1 MGGITYENV
10 KKLMGLPDLDDMDY
24 DPAGTYQKLTGVEK
38 ADATSQDCMGLVME
52 MVTDK
57 LQQLCKV
64 KPESADG
71 RQTFTYIETDFI
83 RALKHG
89 YLVEIQEPTTI
100 IQPGVLVG
108 LNSLLEQGGSITLP
122 TGEVIHRH
130 PDAVVVVTT
139 NVSYEGC
146 RGVNQSVLDRM
157 NLTQDIELPAPEIMA
172 QRAMSITGC
181 EDDVLVGRMVQVV
194 TDMADY
200 CRKNGISDGNCGMRS
215 LIDWI
220 MSTEI
225 TGDPYSSALYTIV
238 SKATS
243 DEEDRDA
250 LKATVLEPIFAPKR
264 KKAV

>member
-1 MGGITYENV
+1 MTS
-10 KKLMGLPDLDDMDY
+10 KDY
-24 DPAGTYQKLTGVEK
+24 L
-38 ADATSQDCMGLVME
+38 SQ
-52 MVTDK
+52 
-57 LQQLCKV
+57 
-64 KPESADG
+64 S
-71 RQTFTYIETDFI
+71 
-83 RALKHG
+83 
-89 YLVEIQEPTTI
+89 TTI

-122 TGEVIHRH
+122 TGEVIRRH